1 MCGSTTP
8 VTTHVKPKQLIQMT
22 VISNPSVEN
31 GLYDSDGNP
40 SCVPPA
46 YPAANDAPP
55 TSQQDFTDL
64 VAEADN
70 ARNNI
75 TYGLYNSENKSDVTF
90 VAGFGS
96 DTWRFPGHRGVL
108 AAANPV
114 FSAMLLGPMAEYDVS
129 KPIVVNDVD
138 KRAFEQL
145 LR

>member
-1 MCGSTTP
+1 
-8 VTTHVKPKQLIQMT
+8 MT
-22 VISNPSVEN
+22 VISNPSAEN

-40 SCVPPA
+40 NFVPPA
-46 YPAANDAPP
+46 RLHSPTTNNLPP
-55 TSQQDFTDL
+55 TNQPQDHNKQRISNDFTDL

-96 DTWRFPGHRGVL
+96 DTWRFPGHRAVL

-114 FSAMLLGPMAEYDVS
+114 FSAMLLGPMAEYDAS
-129 KPIVVNDVD
+129 KPIIVNDVD